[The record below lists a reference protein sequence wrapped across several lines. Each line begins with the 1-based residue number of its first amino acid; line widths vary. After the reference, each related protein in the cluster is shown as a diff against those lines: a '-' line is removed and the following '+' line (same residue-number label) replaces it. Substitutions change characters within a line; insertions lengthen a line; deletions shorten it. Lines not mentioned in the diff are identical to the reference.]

1 MKLSF
6 VAVSNIPLALIAEDL
21 INLANVGDNMYL
33 VPKTIADLNRQL
45 STSVGF
51 DSFFNR
57 LFDDAFNS
65 GGSGETYPPYNIR
78 KMSDYT
84 YVIEL
89 ALAGFTKDD
98 LDVELA
104 EGTLTVKS
112 VPTKNDGDDSYLHHG
127 IAKRVFTRRFNIA
140 DDVIVKGADLFNGLL
155 KIELERV
162 IPEEKRPRK
171 IDIIDENVKVVDHKV
186 V

>member
-1 MKLSF
+1 MGR
-6 VAVSNIPLALIAEDL
+6 NEEIGT
-21 INLANVGDNMYL
+21 NLGYCA
-33 VPKTIADLNRQL
+33 
-45 STSVGF
+45 
-51 DSFFNR
+51 
-57 LFDDAFNS
+57 
-65 GGSGETYPPYNIR
+65 YN
-78 KMSDYT
+78 

-98 LDVELA
+98 LDVELT

-171 IDIIDENVKVVDHKV
+171 IDIIDENLKVVDHKV

>member
-1 MKLSF
+1 
-6 VAVSNIPLALIAEDL
+6 
-21 INLANVGDNMYL
+21 MYL
-33 VPKTIADLNRQL
+33 VPKTIEELNRSL
-45 STSVGF
+45 SMSVGF

-57 LFDDAFNS
+57 LFDDVTLANS
-65 GGSGETYPPYNIR
+65 SQGYPPYNIR
-78 KMSDYT
+78 KVTDT
-84 YVIEL
+84 EYVIEL

-104 EGTLTVKS
+104 DGTLTIMT
-112 VPTKNDGDDSYLHHG
+112 VPNENKKDESYLHQG
-127 IAKRVFTRRFNIA
+127 IAKRSFTRKFTLA
-140 DDVIVKGADLFNGLL
+140 DVVIVKGADLFNGLL

-171 IDIIDENVKVVDHKV
+171 IDIDDGVKVVDHKV

>member
-1 MKLSF
+1 
-6 VAVSNIPLALIAEDL
+6 
-21 INLANVGDNMYL
+21 MYL
-33 VPKTIADLNRQL
+33 VPKSIEDLNRQL

-65 GGSGETYPPYNIR
+65 GGSGTYPPYNIR
-78 KMSDYT
+78 KVNDYE

-98 LDVELA
+98 LDVELTD
-104 EGTLTVKS
+104 GTLTVKS

-171 IDIIDENVKVVDHKV
+171 IDIIDENVKVVEKSIETPVHYL
-186 V
+186 

>member
-1 MKLSF
+1 
-6 VAVSNIPLALIAEDL
+6 
-21 INLANVGDNMYL
+21 MYL
-33 VPKTIADLNRQL
+33 VPKTIEELNRQL

-65 GGSGETYPPYNIR
+65 GGSGTAYPPYNIR
-78 KMSDYT
+78 KVREYN

-98 LDVELA
+98 LDVELT

-112 VPTKNDGDDSYLHHG
+112 VPKENEGDDYLHHG

>member
-1 MKLSF
+1 
-6 VAVSNIPLALIAEDL
+6 
-21 INLANVGDNMYL
+21 MYL
-33 VPKTIADLNRQL
+33 VPKTIEDLNRQL

-57 LFDDAFNS
+57 LFDDAYNS
-65 GGSGETYPPYNIR
+65 GGSGTYPPYNIR
-78 KMSDYT
+78 KVNDYD

-98 LDVELA
+98 LDLELTD
-104 EGTLTVKS
+104 GTLTVKS
-112 VPTKNDGDDSYLHHG
+112 VPKKDEGDDSYLHHG
-127 IAKRVFTRRFNIA
+127 IAKRVFTRKFNIA
-140 DDVIVKGADLFNGLL
+140 DDVIVTGAELFNGLL
-155 KIELERV
+155 QVKLERV

-171 IDIIDENVKVVDHKV
+171 IDIIDDGVKVVEHKV

>member
-1 MKLSF
+1 
-6 VAVSNIPLALIAEDL
+6 
-21 INLANVGDNMYL
+21 MYL
-33 VPKTIADLNRQL
+33 VPKTIEELNRQL

-57 LFDDAFNS
+57 LFDDAFPANGS
-65 GGSGETYPPYNIR
+65 GGYPPYNIR
-78 KMSDYT
+78 KMDDYS

-98 LDVELA
+98 LDIELA
-104 EGTLTVKS
+104 DGTLTVKS
-112 VPTKNDGDDSYLHHG
+112 VPKKDDESEKYLHHG
-127 IAKRVFTRRFNIA
+127 IAKRVFTRRFNLA

-171 IDIIDENVKVVDHKV
+171 IDIDDGVKVVEHKV

>member
-1 MKLSF
+1 
-6 VAVSNIPLALIAEDL
+6 
-21 INLANVGDNMYL
+21 MYL
-33 VPKTIADLNRQL
+33 VPKTIEDLNRQL

-57 LFDDAFNS
+57 LFDDAYNS
-65 GGSGETYPPYNIR
+65 GGSGTYPPYNIR
-78 KMSDYT
+78 KVNDCD

-98 LDVELA
+98 LDLELT

-112 VPTKNDGDDSYLHHG
+112 VPKTDESDESYLHHG
-127 IAKRVFTRRFNIA
+127 IAKRVFTRKFNLA
-140 DDVIVKGADLFNGLL
+140 DDVIITGAELFNGLL
-155 KIELERV
+155 QIKLERV

-171 IDIIDENVKVVDHKV
+171 IEIIDDGVKVVEHKV

>member
-21 INLANVGDNMYL
+21 INLANIGDNMYL

-171 IDIIDENVKVVDHKV
+171 IDIDDGVKVVDHKV

>member
-1 MKLSF
+1 
-6 VAVSNIPLALIAEDL
+6 
-21 INLANVGDNMYL
+21 MYL
-33 VPKTIADLNRQL
+33 VPKTIEELNRQL

-57 LFDDAFNS
+57 LFDNAYNS
-65 GGSGETYPPYNIR
+65 GGSGTYPPYNIR
-78 KMSDYT
+78 KVNDYE

-98 LDVELA
+98 LDLELT

-112 VPTKNDGDDSYLHHG
+112 VPKADESDESYLHHG
-127 IAKRVFTRRFNIA
+127 IAKRVFTRKFNLA
-140 DDVIVKGADLFNGLL
+140 DDVIITGAELFNGLL
-155 KIELERV
+155 QIKLERV

-171 IDIIDENVKVVDHKV
+171 IEIIDDGVKVVDHKV

>member
-1 MKLSF
+1 
-6 VAVSNIPLALIAEDL
+6 
-21 INLANVGDNMYL
+21 MYL
-33 VPKTIADLNRQL
+33 LPKTIEDLNRQL
-45 STSVGF
+45 SMSVGF

-57 LFDDAFNS
+57 LFDDAFPTNGS
-65 GGSGETYPPYNIR
+65 GGYPPYNIR
-78 KMSDYT
+78 KVEDHK

-98 LDVELA
+98 LDIELA
-104 EGTLTVKS
+104 DGTLTIKS
-112 VPTKNDGDDSYLHHG
+112 VPRKDNGDESYLHHG
-127 IAKRVFTRRFNIA
+127 IAKRVFTRRFNLA

-155 KIELERV
+155 KVELERV

-171 IDIIDENVKVVDHKV
+171 IDISCEEVKEVEHKV

>member
-1 MKLSF
+1 
-6 VAVSNIPLALIAEDL
+6 
-21 INLANVGDNMYL
+21 MYL
-33 VPKTIADLNRQL
+33 VPKTIEEFNRSL

-57 LFDDAFNS
+57 LFDDAFLANS
-65 GGSGETYPPYNIR
+65 SQGYPPYNIR
-78 KMSDYT
+78 KVTDTEYA
-84 YVIEL
+84 IEI

-98 LDVELA
+98 LDIELA
-104 EGTLTVKS
+104 DGTLTIKT
-112 VPTKNDGDDSYLHHG
+112 VPNENKNDESYLHHG
-127 IAKRVFTRRFNIA
+127 IAKRVFTRRFNLA

-155 KIELERV
+155 KVELERV

-171 IDIIDENVKVVDHKV
+171 IDIDDGVKVVDHKV

>member
-1 MKLSF
+1 
-6 VAVSNIPLALIAEDL
+6 
-21 INLANVGDNMYL
+21 MYL
-33 VPKTIADLNRQL
+33 VPKSIEELNRQL

-65 GGSGETYPPYNIR
+65 GGSGATYPPYNIR

-98 LDVELA
+98 LDVELTD
-104 EGTLTVKS
+104 GTLTVKS
-112 VPTKNDGDDSYLHHG
+112 VPTKNDGDDSYLHNG

-171 IDIIDENVKVVDHKV
+171 IEIIDENVKVVDHKV

>member
-21 INLANVGDNMYL
+21 INLANIGDNMYL

-112 VPTKNDGDDSYLHHG
+112 VPTKNDGDDSCLHHG

>member
-1 MKLSF
+1 
-6 VAVSNIPLALIAEDL
+6 
-21 INLANVGDNMYL
+21 MYL
-33 VPKTIADLNRQL
+33 VPKTIEDLNRQL

-65 GGSGETYPPYNIR
+65 GGSGTAYPPYNIR
-78 KMSDYT
+78 KVSEYN

-98 LDVELA
+98 LDVELK

-171 IDIIDENVKVVDHKV
+171 IDIIDDNLKVVDHKV

>member
-1 MKLSF
+1 
-6 VAVSNIPLALIAEDL
+6 
-21 INLANVGDNMYL
+21 MYL

-65 GGSGETYPPYNIR
+65 GGSGATYPPYNIR
-78 KMSDYT
+78 KVSDYD

-98 LDVELA
+98 LDLELTD
-104 EGTLTVKS
+104 GTLTVKS
-112 VPTKNDGDDSYLHHG
+112 VPKKDEGDDSYLHHG
-127 IAKRVFTRRFNIA
+127 IAKRVFTRKFNIA
-140 DDVIVKGADLFNGLL
+140 DDVIVTGAELFNGLL
-155 KIELERV
+155 QIKLERV

-171 IDIIDENVKVVDHKV
+171 IDIIDDGVKVVDHKV

>member
-1 MKLSF
+1 
-6 VAVSNIPLALIAEDL
+6 
-21 INLANVGDNMYL
+21 MYL
-33 VPKTIADLNRQL
+33 VPKTIEEFNRSL

-65 GGSGETYPPYNIR
+65 GGSGATYPPYNIR
-78 KMSDYT
+78 KVSDYD

-98 LDVELA
+98 LDIELTD
-104 EGTLTVKS
+104 GTLTVKS
-112 VPTKNDGDDSYLHHG
+112 VPKKDEGDDSYLHHG
-127 IAKRVFTRRFNIA
+127 IAKRVFTRKFNIA
-140 DDVIVKGADLFNGLL
+140 DDVIVTGAELFNGLL
-155 KIELERV
+155 QIKLERV

-171 IDIIDENVKVVDHKV
+171 IDIIDDGVKVVDHKV

>member
-1 MKLSF
+1 
-6 VAVSNIPLALIAEDL
+6 
-21 INLANVGDNMYL
+21 MYL
-33 VPKTIADLNRQL
+33 VPKTIEDLNRQL

-65 GGSGETYPPYNIR
+65 GGSGATYPPYNIR
-78 KMSDYT
+78 KVSDYD

-98 LDVELA
+98 LDLELTD
-104 EGTLTVKS
+104 GTLTVKS
-112 VPTKNDGDDSYLHHG
+112 VPKKDEGDDSYLHHG
-127 IAKRVFTRRFNIA
+127 IAKRVFTRKFNIA
-140 DDVIVKGADLFNGLL
+140 DDVIITGAELFNGLL
-155 KIELERV
+155 QIKLERV

-171 IDIIDENVKVVDHKV
+171 IDIIDDGVKVVEHKV

>member
-1 MKLSF
+1 
-6 VAVSNIPLALIAEDL
+6 
-21 INLANVGDNMYL
+21 MYL
-33 VPKTIADLNRQL
+33 VPKTIEELNRQL

-65 GGSGETYPPYNIR
+65 GGSGTYPPYNIR
-78 KMSDYT
+78 KVNDYE

-98 LDVELA
+98 LDLELTD
-104 EGTLTVKS
+104 GTLTVKS
-112 VPTKNDGDDSYLHHG
+112 VPKKDEGDDSYLHHG
-127 IAKRVFTRRFNIA
+127 IAKRVFTRKFNIA
-140 DDVIVKGADLFNGLL
+140 DDVIITGAELFNGLL
-155 KIELERV
+155 QIKLERV

-171 IDIIDENVKVVDHKV
+171 IGN
-186 V
+186 

>member
-1 MKLSF
+1 
-6 VAVSNIPLALIAEDL
+6 
-21 INLANVGDNMYL
+21 MYL
-33 VPKTIADLNRQL
+33 VPKSIEELNRQL
-45 STSVGF
+45 SMSVGF

-57 LFDDAFNS
+57 LFDDAFLANS
-65 GGSGETYPPYNIR
+65 SQGYPPYNIR
-78 KMSDYT
+78 KVTDTEYA
-84 YVIEL
+84 IEI

-98 LDVELA
+98 LDIELA
-104 EGTLTVKS
+104 DGTLTIKT
-112 VPTKNDGDDSYLHHG
+112 VPNENKNDESYLHHG
-127 IAKRVFTRRFNIA
+127 IAKRVFTRRFNLA

-171 IDIIDENVKVVDHKV
+171 IDIDDGVKVVDHKV